1 MRYDATQKYK
11 ILTKE
16 HIIVWPH
23 YSINEFK
30 IICSIIIEL
39 LYSLVEDGRGGQIKA
54 RSKATVRIFPCKV
67 WLRKFSILFSR
78 LEGFRDMTE

>member
-1 MRYDATQKYK
+1 MRYDATQKCK

-23 YSINEFK
+23 YPINEFK

-39 LYSLVEDGRGGQIKA
+39 LCSLVEDGGG
-54 RSKATVRIFPCKV
+54 
-67 WLRKFSILFSR
+67 
-78 LEGFRDMTE
+78 

>member
-1 MRYDATQKYK
+1 MRYDATQKCK

-23 YSINEFK
+23 YPINEFK

-39 LYSLVEDGRGGQIKA
+39 LFSLVEDGGGLIVVRCKVM
-54 RSKATVRIFPCKV
+54 VRIFPCKV
-67 WLRKFSILFSR
+67 WLQKFSILFSR